1 MIQFPLPGTT
11 QVFGMVNQAPLR
23 DLKMTLKHILYVHS
37 QKHWDSE
44 LKLVGFFFFMLV
56 SLPSRSNSVVLS
68 PKFTGIFTPPMGH
81 GRERVMGE
89 CQGKGRFVPAERSKA
104 LPVSV

>member
-11 QVFGMVNQAPLR
+11 QVFGAVNQAPLR
-23 DLKMTLKHILYVHS
+23 DLKMTFKHILYVHS

-44 LKLVGFFFFMLV
+44 LKLVGVVFFFYAGVITVEKYLCRLV
-56 SLPSRSNSVVLS
+56 TKIYTADGP
-68 PKFTGIFTPPMGH
+68 
-81 GRERVMGE
+81 RVRKSQGE
-89 CQGKGRFVPAERSKA
+89 CQGKGCFVPAERSSA